1 MDLSHQGL
9 CLSPRKQSLIFW
21 PDQISSQLWMNE
33 TACLSVQVTD
43 NLNSGCLIQQ
53 GNLLHTDKREIYFTG
68 EVQKQWGLDS
78 EELCSLL
85 GSVLSPAPASHSDW
99 GNTAAATPG
108 TTFSQDHAQKK
119 RTIFP
124 SVVIL
129 RLRSFPEPPGRTEL
143 GLILIP
149 IAVTGSEQD
158 QHDQLTQTR
167 TNPCAGTESCRQ
179 GGYVNKAPDPLQ
191 SEKRTGAASYQSERY
206 AGCHQETPPLA
217 SPTCVYNT
225 SANRLEGRPQ
235 GRREEMQAFNQQV
248 RTCPKPSAE

>member
-1 MDLSHQGL
+1 M
-9 CLSPRKQSLIFW
+9 
-21 PDQISSQLWMNE
+21 
-33 TACLSVQVTD
+33 
-43 NLNSGCLIQQ
+43 
-53 GNLLHTDKREIYFTG
+53 
-68 EVQKQWGLDS
+68 
-78 EELCSLL
+78 
-85 GSVLSPAPASHSDW
+85 
-99 GNTAAATPG
+99 AAATPG
-108 TTFSQDHAQKK
+108 TTFSQDRAQKK